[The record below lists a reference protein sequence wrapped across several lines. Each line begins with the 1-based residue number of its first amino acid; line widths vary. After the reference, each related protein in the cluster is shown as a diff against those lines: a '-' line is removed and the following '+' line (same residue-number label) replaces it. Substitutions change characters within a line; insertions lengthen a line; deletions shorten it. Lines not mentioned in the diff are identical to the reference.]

1 MRTAGLLTRAFRN
14 LGPGLLP
21 FADAATAELPMG
33 RLLRLALFQVT
44 VGMAAV
50 LLIGTLNRVMIVEL
64 AVPAWIVAVMLSL
77 PLIFAPFRALVGFR
91 SDTHRSVLGWRR
103 VPYIWFG
110 TLLQFGGLAIMPFA
124 LLLLQSQTTG
134 PEWAGPAGAALAFL
148 LTGIGM
154 HMTQTAGLALATD
167 LAAPDNR
174 PRVVAL
180 AYVMLLVGMMVSAV
194 AFGWMLADFDA
205 ITLIRVV
212 QGAAVATLVING
224 IALWKQEPRN
234 AELTRADR
242 AVPTFREAFTG
253 YCKDDRTVR
262 LLVAVALG
270 AAGFAMQDVLLEPY
284 GGEVLGLSVS
294 ATTLLT
300 AIWAAGTLVGFALAG
315 RWLAMGRDMYRLAGL
330 GAMIGVGAFSAVV
343 YAEPLQSPTLF
354 RIGTALIGLGGWF
367 ALRTARRVER
377 HHEVGRE
384 PGRVAV
390 GVGGALAVAADGLDV
405 EHRAQHVDEL
415 GQLGLDLPEVVVG
428 VRRDGAAG
436 AAAGG
441 GGHDE
446 RVVADLLLLDLV
458 VDLGAGEGQPHLR
471 AGGVLL
477 EDRHRDAAHGDGLL
491 RSGHHRRRLR
501 RRPGPGRGRR

>member
-1 MRTAGLLTRAFRN
+1 MWQN
-14 LGPGLLP
+14 VGPRWLP
-21 FADAATAELPMG
+21 FADAATEDLPLG
-33 RLLRLALFQVT
+33 RLLRLTLFQIS
-44 VGMAAV
+44 VGMATV
-50 LLIGTLNRVMIVEL
+50 LLTGTLNRVMIVEL
-64 AVPAWIVAVMLSL
+64 GVATSL
-77 PLIFAPFRALVGFR
+77 VAAMIAIPVLAAPFRVLIGYR
-91 SDTHRSVLGWRR
+91 SDTYKSFLGWRR
-103 VPYIWFG
+103 VPYIWLG
-110 TLLQFGGLAIMPFA
+110 SMLQFGGLAIMPFA

-180 AYVMLLVGMMVSAV
+180 AYVMLLIGMMVSAV

-212 QGAAVATLVING
+212 QGAAVATLIING

-330 GAMIGVGAFSAVV
+330 GAMIGVVAFSAVV
-343 YAEPLQSPTLF
+343 FAEPLQSPTLF
-354 RIGTALIGLGGWF
+354 RIGTALIGLGGGLF
-367 ALRTARRVER
+367 AVCTMLAAMEVSDTTDSGIAIGAWGAVQATAIGVGLALGGFIRDAVNLAVEAGFAGSALSAPAAGYGVVYHIEIGLLFASLVALGPLVGRARRRGTDHQPIRRFGIAEL
-377 HHEVGRE
+377 
-384 PGRVAV
+384 PG
-390 GVGGALAVAADGLDV
+390 
-405 EHRAQHVDEL
+405 
-415 GQLGLDLPEVVVG
+415 
-428 VRRDGAAG
+428 
-436 AAAGG
+436 
-441 GGHDE
+441 
-446 RVVADLLLLDLV
+446 
-458 VDLGAGEGQPHLR
+458 
-471 AGGVLL
+471 
-477 EDRHRDAAHGDGLL
+477 
-491 RSGHHRRRLR
+491 
-501 RRPGPGRGRR
+501 

>member
-1 MRTAGLLTRAFRN
+1 MAFGGIHYPRRKRSAWSMWQN
-14 LGPGLLP
+14 VGPRWLP
-21 FADAATAELPMG
+21 FADAATEDLPLG
-33 RLLRLALFQVT
+33 RLLRLCMFQIS
-44 VGMAAV
+44 VGMATV
-50 LLIGTLNRVMIVEL
+50 LLTGTLNRVMIVEL
-64 AVPAWIVAVMLSL
+64 GVATSL
-77 PLIFAPFRALVGFR
+77 VAAIIAIPVLAAPFRVLIGYR
-91 SDTHRSVLGWRR
+91 SDTFKSVLGWRR
-103 VPYIWFG
+103 VPYIWLG
-110 TLLQFGGLAIMPFA
+110 SMLQFGGLAIMPFA

-330 GAMIGVGAFSAVV
+330 GAMIGVVAFSAVV
-343 YAEPLQSPTLF
+343 FAEPLQSPTLF
-354 RIGTALIGLGGWF
+354 RIGTALIGLGGGLF
-367 ALRTARRVER
+367 AVCTMLAAMEVSDTTDSGIAIGAWGAVQATAIGVGLALGGFIRDAVNFAVEAGMTGSALSAPAAGYGVVYHIEIGLLFASLVALGPLVGRARRRSTDHQPIRRFGIAEL
-377 HHEVGRE
+377 
-384 PGRVAV
+384 PG
-390 GVGGALAVAADGLDV
+390 
-405 EHRAQHVDEL
+405 
-415 GQLGLDLPEVVVG
+415 
-428 VRRDGAAG
+428 
-436 AAAGG
+436 
-441 GGHDE
+441 
-446 RVVADLLLLDLV
+446 
-458 VDLGAGEGQPHLR
+458 
-471 AGGVLL
+471 
-477 EDRHRDAAHGDGLL
+477 
-491 RSGHHRRRLR
+491 
-501 RRPGPGRGRR
+501 

>member
-1 MRTAGLLTRAFRN
+1 MAFGGIHYPRRKRSAWSMWQN
-14 LGPGLLP
+14 VGPRWLP
-21 FADAATAELPMG
+21 FADAATEDLPLG
-33 RLLRLALFQVT
+33 RLLRLCMFQIS
-44 VGMAAV
+44 VGMATV
-50 LLIGTLNRVMIVEL
+50 LLTGTLNRVMIVEL
-64 AVPAWIVAVMLSL
+64 GVATSL
-77 PLIFAPFRALVGFR
+77 VAAMIAIPVLAAPFRVLIGYR
-91 SDTHRSVLGWRR
+91 SDTFKSVLGWRR
-103 VPYIWFG
+103 VPYIWLG
-110 TLLQFGGLAIMPFA
+110 SMLQFGGLAIMPFA

-253 YCKDDRTVR
+253 YCKDNRTVR

-315 RWLAMGRDMYRLAGL
+315 RWLAMGRDMHRLAGL
-330 GAMIGVGAFSAVV
+330 GAMIGVVAFSAVV
-343 YAEPLQSPTLF
+343 FAEPLQSPTLF
-354 RIGTALIGLGGWF
+354 RIGTALIGLGGGLF
-367 ALRTARRVER
+367 AVCTMLAAMEVSDTTDSGIAIGAWGAVQATAIGVGLALGGFIRDAVNFAVEAGMTGSALSAPAAGYGVVYHIEIGLLFASLVALGPLVGRARRRSTDHQPIRRFGIAEL
-377 HHEVGRE
+377 
-384 PGRVAV
+384 PG
-390 GVGGALAVAADGLDV
+390 
-405 EHRAQHVDEL
+405 
-415 GQLGLDLPEVVVG
+415 
-428 VRRDGAAG
+428 
-436 AAAGG
+436 
-441 GGHDE
+441 
-446 RVVADLLLLDLV
+446 
-458 VDLGAGEGQPHLR
+458 
-471 AGGVLL
+471 
-477 EDRHRDAAHGDGLL
+477 
-491 RSGHHRRRLR
+491 
-501 RRPGPGRGRR
+501 

>member
-1 MRTAGLLTRAFRN
+1 M
-14 LGPGLLP
+14 
-21 FADAATAELPMG
+21 
-33 RLLRLALFQVT
+33 FQIS
-44 VGMAAV
+44 VGMATV
-50 LLIGTLNRVMIVEL
+50 LLTGTLNRVMIVEL
-64 AVPAWIVAVMLSL
+64 GVATSL
-77 PLIFAPFRALVGFR
+77 VAAMIAIPVLAAPFRVLIGYR
-91 SDTHRSVLGWRR
+91 SDTFKSVLGWRR
-103 VPYIWFG
+103 VPYIWLG
-110 TLLQFGGLAIMPFA
+110 SMLQFGGLAIMPFA

-330 GAMIGVGAFSAVV
+330 GAMIGVVAFSAVV
-343 YAEPLQSPTLF
+343 FAEPLQSPTLF
-354 RIGTALIGLGGWF
+354 RIGTALIGLGGGLF
-367 ALRTARRVER
+367 AVCTMLAAMEVSDTTDSGIAIGAWGAVQATAIGVGLALGGFIRDAVNFAVEAGMTGSALSAPAAGYGVVYHIEIGLLFASLVALGPLVGRARRRSTDHQPIRRFGIAEL
-377 HHEVGRE
+377 
-384 PGRVAV
+384 PG
-390 GVGGALAVAADGLDV
+390 
-405 EHRAQHVDEL
+405 
-415 GQLGLDLPEVVVG
+415 
-428 VRRDGAAG
+428 
-436 AAAGG
+436 
-441 GGHDE
+441 
-446 RVVADLLLLDLV
+446 
-458 VDLGAGEGQPHLR
+458 
-471 AGGVLL
+471 
-477 EDRHRDAAHGDGLL
+477 
-491 RSGHHRRRLR
+491 
-501 RRPGPGRGRR
+501 

>member
-1 MRTAGLLTRAFRN
+1 MAFGGIHYPRRKRSAWSMWQN
-14 LGPGLLP
+14 VGPRWLP
-21 FADAATAELPMG
+21 FADAATEDLPLG
-33 RLLRLALFQVT
+33 RLLRLCMFQIS
-44 VGMAAV
+44 VGMATV
-50 LLIGTLNRVMIVEL
+50 LLTGTLNRVMIVEL
-64 AVPAWIVAVMLSL
+64 GVATSL
-77 PLIFAPFRALVGFR
+77 VAAMIAIPVLAAPFRVLIGYR
-91 SDTHRSVLGWRR
+91 SDTFKSVLGWRR
-103 VPYIWFG
+103 VPYIWLG
-110 TLLQFGGLAIMPFA
+110 SMLQFGGLAIMPFA

-330 GAMIGVGAFSAVV
+330 GAMIGVVAFSAVV
-343 YAEPLQSPTLF
+343 FAEPLQSPTLF
-354 RIGTALIGLGGWF
+354 RIGTALIGLGGGLF
-367 ALRTARRVER
+367 AVCTMLAAMEVSDTTDSGIAIGAWGAVQATAIGVGLALGGFIRDAVNFAVEAGMTGSALSAPAAGYGVVYHIEIGLLFASLVALGPLVGRARRRSTDHQPIRRFGIAEL
-377 HHEVGRE
+377 
-384 PGRVAV
+384 PG
-390 GVGGALAVAADGLDV
+390 
-405 EHRAQHVDEL
+405 
-415 GQLGLDLPEVVVG
+415 
-428 VRRDGAAG
+428 
-436 AAAGG
+436 
-441 GGHDE
+441 
-446 RVVADLLLLDLV
+446 
-458 VDLGAGEGQPHLR
+458 
-471 AGGVLL
+471 
-477 EDRHRDAAHGDGLL
+477 
-491 RSGHHRRRLR
+491 
-501 RRPGPGRGRR
+501 

>member
-1 MRTAGLLTRAFRN
+1 MWQN
-14 LGPGLLP
+14 VGPRWLP
-21 FADAATAELPMG
+21 FADAATEDLPLG
-33 RLLRLALFQVT
+33 RLLRLCLFQMS
-44 VGMAAV
+44 VGMATV
-50 LLIGTLNRVMIVEL
+50 LLTGTLNRVMIVEL
-64 AVPAWIVAVMLSL
+64 GVATSL
-77 PLIFAPFRALVGFR
+77 VAAMIAIPVLAAPFRVLIGYR
-91 SDTHRSVLGWRR
+91 SDTYKSFLGWRR
-103 VPYIWFG
+103 VPYVWLG
-110 TLLQFGGLAIMPFA
+110 SMLQFGGLAIMPFA

-180 AYVMLLVGMMVSAV
+180 AYVMLLIGMMVSAV

-212 QGAAVATLVING
+212 QGAAVATLIING
-224 IALWKQEPRN
+224 IALWKQEPRD

-300 AIWAAGTLVGFALAG
+300 AIWAAGTLLGFALAG

-330 GAMIGVGAFSAVV
+330 GAMIGVVAFSAVV
-343 YAEPLQSPTLF
+343 FAEPLQSPALF
-354 RIGTALIGLGGWF
+354 RVGTALIGLGGGLF
-367 ALRTARRVER
+367 AVCTMLAAMEVSDTTDSGIAIGAWGAVQATAIGVGLALGGFIRDAVNFAVEAGMAGSALSAPAAGYGVVYHIEIGLLFASLVALGPLVGRARRRGADHQPIRRFGIAEL
-377 HHEVGRE
+377 
-384 PGRVAV
+384 PG
-390 GVGGALAVAADGLDV
+390 
-405 EHRAQHVDEL
+405 
-415 GQLGLDLPEVVVG
+415 
-428 VRRDGAAG
+428 
-436 AAAGG
+436 
-441 GGHDE
+441 
-446 RVVADLLLLDLV
+446 
-458 VDLGAGEGQPHLR
+458 
-471 AGGVLL
+471 
-477 EDRHRDAAHGDGLL
+477 
-491 RSGHHRRRLR
+491 
-501 RRPGPGRGRR
+501 